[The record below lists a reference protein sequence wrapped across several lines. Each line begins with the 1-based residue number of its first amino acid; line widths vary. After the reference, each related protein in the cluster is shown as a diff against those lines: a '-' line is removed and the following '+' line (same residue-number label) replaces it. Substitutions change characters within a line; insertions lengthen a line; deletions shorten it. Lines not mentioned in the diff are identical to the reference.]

1 MNREQ
6 RRAARYKRA
15 HRYDMHSDVNDY
27 TARNPVAHAALRQ
40 RIEGDIA
47 ALRTRAGLQAHLSD
61 DAIRMADACGRLVYV
76 VAHAARQHNL
86 QDTPEARILAGTA
99 NALADIVAA
108 PGSLEQHRASVLSGL
123 SACER
128 LLPQLHTWALAL
140 GAQELDGI
148 LGTRD
153 FTTGDVRAA
162 LGVEAA

>member
-76 VAHAARQHNL
+76 VAHAARQHGL

-99 NALADIVAA
+99 NALAASLAA
-108 PGSLEQHRASVLSGL
+108 LEESG
-123 SACER
+123 R
-128 LLPQLHTWALAL
+128 LLM
-140 GAQELDGI
+140 
-148 LGTRD
+148 
-153 FTTGDVRAA
+153 
-162 LGVEAA
+162 EAHRQTPEAEE